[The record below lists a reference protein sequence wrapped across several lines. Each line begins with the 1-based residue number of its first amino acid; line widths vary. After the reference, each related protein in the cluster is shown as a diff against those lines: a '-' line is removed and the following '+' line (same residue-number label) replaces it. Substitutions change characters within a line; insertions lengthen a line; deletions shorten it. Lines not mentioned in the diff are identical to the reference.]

1 MSKFTSN
8 DICKLQVGVSFEIPY
23 LMTNAERHT
32 LSQQLS
38 RVRKQYVGANF
49 RCSTKPQLNSD
60 GNETGY
66 YKVIIERLSFGID
79 PKGNLEPAIDGV
91 PCDGK

>member
-8 DICKLQVGVSFEIPY
+8 DICKLQVGVPFEIPY

-49 RCSTKPQLNSD
+49 KCPTKPQLNSD

-66 YKVIIERLSFGID
+66 YRVTIERLSFGID

>member
-8 DICKLQVGVSFEIPY
+8 DICKLQVGVTFEIPY

-38 RVRKQYVGANF
+38 RVRKQFVGADF
-49 RCSTKPQLNSD
+49 KCSSVPQLNSD

-66 YKVIIERLSFGID
+66 YKVTITRNSFGID
-79 PKGNLEPAIDGV
+79 PNGNLEPTLEGE
-91 PCDGK
+91 PCDGE

>member
-8 DICKLQVGVSFEIPY
+8 DICKLQVGVPFEIPY

-49 RCSTKPQLNSD
+49 KC

-66 YKVIIERLSFGID
+66 YKVTIERLSFGID